1 MTFESKFRNL
11 VGRMP
16 KLSKEE
22 IVIVSRLLLEE
33 LNRQKGIFF
42 RDDFMEN
49 ADYYPDEIWDEV
61 EKQIKRSKQ
70 KRYSWKKIIGESITQ
85 RILKLRKKGL
95 TIEETIDTISRLP
108 GVKEFIKMFPGEDEN
123 MAKNIKI
130 NVHARYGENKT
141 SEKINET
148 KEVSK

>member
-1 MTFESKFRNL
+1 MSFETKYRNL

-16 KLSKEE
+16 KLTKEE

-42 RDDFMEN
+42 RDDLMEN
-49 ADYYPDEIWDEV
+49 ADEYPDEIWEEID
-61 EKQIKRSKQ
+61 KQIKRSRI
-70 KRYSWKKIIGESITQ
+70 KRYSWKKIIGESLTK
-85 RILKLRKKGL
+85 RILRLREKKL
-95 TIEETIDTISRLP
+95 TIQETMDTINRLP
-108 GVKEFIKMFPGEDEN
+108 GVVEFIKMFPEEDEN

-141 SEKINET
+141 SEEI
-148 KEVSK
+148 KEKKDEDK